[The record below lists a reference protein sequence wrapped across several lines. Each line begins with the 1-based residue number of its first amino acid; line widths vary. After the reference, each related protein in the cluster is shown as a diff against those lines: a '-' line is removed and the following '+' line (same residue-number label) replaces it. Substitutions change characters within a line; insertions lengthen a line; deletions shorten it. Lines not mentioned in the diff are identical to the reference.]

1 MEYYNAFG
9 GLALG
14 VAVGYLAPK
23 LGSVIRKIALIHYNE
38 SVKMVLVVRN
48 DLGMGRG
55 KIASQCAHAAIQCY
69 QTSMKT
75 DKQTLKLWLITGQL
89 KVVVKVNTE
98 EELLSIAN
106 ASSKKGLV
114 NCLIKDAG
122 RTQLVPHTFTVLGIG
137 PGKKEEID
145 FVTGHLKLL

>member
-1 MEYYNAFG
+1 MQ
-9 GLALG
+9 
-14 VAVGYLAPK
+14 
-23 LGSVIRKIALIHYNE
+23 YNE
-38 SVKMVLVVRN
+38 PIKMVLVVRN

-69 QTSMKT
+69 QTGMKS
-75 DKQTLKLWLITGQL
+75 DEKTLKLWLLTGQL

-106 ASSKKGLV
+106 ASSEKGLISS
-114 NCLIKDAG
+114 LIKDAG
-122 RTQLVPHTFTVLGIG
+122 KTQLVPHTFTVLGIG
-137 PGKKEEID
+137 PGRKEEID